1 MAYTTEQEP
10 YSRQPQPENDESA
23 KFYLDDELRKI
34 EVTLDR
40 IAQILE
46 EIDTRLTAGSL

>member
-1 MAYTTEQEP
+1 MAYNVTQEP
-10 YSRQPQPENDESA
+10 YARQPQPENEESA

-34 EVTLDR
+34 ELTLDR

-46 EIDTRLTAGSL
+46 EIETRLTAGGL